1 MVCFKQE
8 AVRGDEV
15 QPEGGTL
22 SIAVLHVLTYW
33 LCSTSSRS
41 HHVNFF
47 YRQMV
52 IEFVDNKKMHL
63 LNFP

>member
-15 QPEGGTL
+15 QPEGETL
-22 SIAVLHVLTYW
+22 SIAVLHVLTYR
-33 LCSTSSRS
+33 LCSTSGRS
-41 HHVNFF
+41 HRVNFF

-52 IEFVDNKKMHL
+52 SEFVDNKKMNL